1 MPFPNASP
9 AQPDENPHAGM
20 DVRFPQKT
28 ARQPLLKGV
37 TRPGDGTRQAPD
49 RTLTNRIFAA
59 SMPPSA
65 GFRRVHP
72 IKSMTMIR
80 RISAAILAVSLATS
94 VAAQD
99 GKLNIATVDMQELFK
114 NYFRTTEAQKQINI
128 ERARIQKD
136 NNERMARIRE
146 LEENLG
152 NLRKQLE
159 DPSINESKKQSLF
172 KEWQMKQQEGIALDR
187 ERREFLQRRNQALN
201 EKMLQRMKG
210 ILEEIRKLV
219 EEQAKVDN
227 YDYVF
232 DKSGL
237 STSQVPFMLYT
248 KDATDITANLLT
260 DLNKD
265 APADFKPGEALEEV
279 ETP

>member
-1 MPFPNASP
+1 M
-9 AQPDENPHAGM
+9 
-20 DVRFPQKT
+20 R
-28 ARQPLLKGV
+28 L
-37 TRPGDGTRQAPD
+37 
-49 RTLTNRIFAA
+49 
-59 SMPPSA
+59 
-65 GFRRVHP
+65 
-72 IKSMTMIR
+72 IR
-80 RISAAILAVSLATS
+80 RFLATALAATLVTSAA
-94 VAAQD
+94 AQ

-114 NYFRTTEAQKQINI
+114 QYYRTNEAQKQINV

-136 NNERMARIRE
+136 NNERLSRIRD

-159 DPSINESKKQSLF
+159 DPAINDSKKQTLF
-172 KEWQMKQQEGIALDR
+172 KEWQMQQQEGIALDR

-201 EKMLQRMKG
+201 EKMVQRMKG

-237 STSQVPFMLYT
+237 STSQVPFLLYT
-248 KDATDITANLLT
+248 KDATDITAGLLKT
-260 DLNKD
+260 LNKD
-265 APADFKPGEALEEV
+265 APAESLPAAGEAKPEI
-279 ETP
+279 PAPAPAGGDQ

>member
-1 MPFPNASP
+1 MTLIR
-9 AQPDENPHAGM
+9 
-20 DVRFPQKT
+20 RF
-28 ARQPLLKGV
+28 
-37 TRPGDGTRQAPD
+37 
-49 RTLTNRIFAA
+49 FAA
-59 SMPPSA
+59 A
-65 GFRRVHP
+65 C
-72 IKSMTMIR
+72 
-80 RISAAILAVSLATS
+80 AASLVTIAS
-94 VAAQD
+94 AQD

-114 NYFRTTEAQKQINI
+114 QYYRTNEAQKQINV

-136 NNERMARIRE
+136 NNERLARIRE
-146 LEENLG
+146 LEESLS

-159 DPSINESKKQSLF
+159 DPTINDSKKQTLF
-172 KEWQMKQQEGIALDR
+172 KDWQMQQQEGIALDR

-201 EKMLQRMKG
+201 EKMVQRMKG

-237 STSQVPFMLYT
+237 STSQVPFLLYT
-248 KDATDITANLLT
+248 KDATDITAGLLK

-265 APADFKPGEALEEV
+265 APEESLPAEGDEEPEIPILPPSATPGA
-279 ETP
+279 P